1 MHPSLNRIRVLIIP
15 KGNPHFIRALFK
27 SRKRFETLRS
37 FTLES
42 GQEEIE
48 RQKQRRKDLANG
60 SASVT
65 SPTRQSRNGSMDSI
79 RSPHSARTPS
89 LSNVPEEGGAFAIG
103 DDEDTDHEEDQ
114 DTLPAS
120 PRSSSPS
127 GQTSRTPSL
136 ALSIDEPLP
145 SQLRGMSEKARGKM
159 PAGQPTFLR
168 QNSSTSLSSHHASLM
183 SPTGIFEPSAQW
195 VRHSACLML
204 HYLQTVNKSL

>member
-1 MHPSLNRIRVLIIP
+1 
-15 KGNPHFIRALFK
+15 
-27 SRKRFETLRS
+27 
-37 FTLES
+37 
-42 GQEEIE
+42 
-48 RQKQRRKDLANG
+48 
-60 SASVT
+60 
-65 SPTRQSRNGSMDSI
+65 MDSI

-103 DDEDTDHEEDQ
+103 DDEDTDDEEDQ
-114 DTLPAS
+114 DTLPTS
-120 PRSSSPS
+120 PHASSPS

-195 VRHSACLML
+195 VRHFACLIQ
-204 HYLQTVNKSL
+204 HYL